1 MKTWKIQIPLFEEHE
16 RTPLVDKLIELLKE
30 QNRRMDI
37 LTDEIKRLKDLKTKP
52 KLKPSKLKDSEKQ
65 SQKESRKASQNQP
78 NKQSKNKN
86 KPINRTEII
95 KVENIPA
102 GARFKGYR
110 NYRVQEL
117 IIRVENILYKLERWQ
132 LSDGK
137 YVVAKLPSE
146 TLHSHFG

>member
-1 MKTWKIQIPLFEEHE
+1 
-16 RTPLVDKLIELLKE
+16 
-30 QNRRMDI
+30 MDI

-65 SQKESRKASQNQP
+65 AQKESRKANQNQP
-78 NKQSKNKN
+78 NNQSKNKN

-95 KVENIPA
+95 KAENIPV

-117 IIRVENILYKLERWQ
+117 IV
-132 LSDGK
+132 
-137 YVVAKLPSE
+137 
-146 TLHSHFG
+146 